1 MGYQPERAELL
12 EIVVRA
18 AREAAQVIR
27 EAAPRVRS
35 IDWQSKGPT
44 DFVSEVDL
52 GAEARI
58 LAIVLAGALPDATI
72 LAEETAAATPADRVA
87 KGLALVIDPLD
98 GTTNFLHGYPEYAVS
113 IGVLQDGEPVAAV
126 VYDVPG
132 EELFTATAGGG
143 AFCNGAPIRV
153 STITDPP
160 RALIGTGFPF
170 KDPADIPLYQ
180 AQMSRVMAQVSGVR
194 RPGAASIDLASVASG
209 RFDAFWENMLSA
221 WDYAAGMLLV
231 REAGGVVTDLA
242 RGGTCGRSRG
252 QGVIAGSAG
261 TGRRGCGARECSGWR
276 GAGWGHHRSP
286 HRGGLRERRR
296 TATTLHRGV
305 H

>member
-12 EIVVRA
+12 GIVVRA
-18 AREAAQVIR
+18 ARDAAQVIR

-52 GAEARI
+52 RAEARI
-58 LAIVLAGALPDATI
+58 LAIVSRELPEATI

-170 KDPADIPLYQ
+170 KDPADIPPYQ

-231 REAGGVVTDLA
+231 REAGGVVTDL
-242 RGGTCGRSRG
+242 GGGYLRPVAGS
-252 QGVIAGSAG
+252 GVIAGNPVMHEWL
-261 TGRRGCGARECSGWR
+261 ARTVKG
-276 GAGWGHHRSP
+276 
-286 HRGGLRERRR
+286 
-296 TATTLHRGV
+296 
-305 H
+305 